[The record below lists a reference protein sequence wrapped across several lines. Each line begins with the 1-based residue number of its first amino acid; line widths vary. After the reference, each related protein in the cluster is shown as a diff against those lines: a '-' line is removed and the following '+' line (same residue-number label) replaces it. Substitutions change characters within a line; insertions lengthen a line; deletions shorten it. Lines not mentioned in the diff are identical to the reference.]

1 MNPRSDGHW
10 SSKQKRRGAM
20 QNSKLT
26 IRNLFIA
33 TANPIFR
40 KSKRSQFSKTAA
52 EQLIT
57 MLSLAFFTL
66 ASIVMTVHPGIV
78 AGEIAHM
85 VVFNDNKEVTGLF
98 CTDAEKQLMHDAMAA
113 AAAAA
118 RVRRLGGKGQRGLK
132 GATQTSRRTQT
143 CTPGCGKYC
152 GAAGTGCPSGKG
164 GRRLAEEKMSGSTNK
179 MSAHKS
185 RELLTRAECEAKIPA
200 VNAALNVLQAS
211 LNTPCKTVMGLK
223 RNITCQEFS
232 MDCSI
237 SYINLVNATSDT
249 IMVANVSNSVTFC
262 KSSYVTWQAST
273 AFFQGSV
280 NFFLTGPNGYM
291 SNRTEDKAPYFMYG
305 NKGADADGK
314 LYPTGNFTLTVKSQY
329 DQARPKTILFRA
341 ENC

>member
-1 MNPRSDGHW
+1 M
-10 SSKQKRRGAM
+10 M
-20 QNSKLT
+20 
-26 IRNLFIA
+26 
-33 TANPIFR
+33 
-40 KSKRSQFSKTAA
+40 FSFAC
-52 EQLIT
+52 
-57 MLSLAFFTL
+57 FTL
-66 ASIVMTVHPGIV
+66 ASIVMTVLPDII
-78 AGEIAHM
+78 AGDIAHM
-85 VVFNDNKEVTGLF
+85 VVFNDNKEVSGLF

-113 AAAAA
+113 AAAA
-118 RVRRLGGKGQRGLK
+118 RVRRLDGKGQRGLK

-164 GRRLAEEKMSGSTNK
+164 GRRRAEEASGSTKNK
-179 MSAHKS
+179 SARKS
-185 RELLTRAECEAKIPA
+185 RELLTQAECEAKIPA

-211 LNTPCKTVMGLK
+211 LLTPCKTVMGLK

-237 SYINLVNATSDT
+237 SYINLVNATSDK
-249 IMVANVSNSVTFC
+249 IMVANVSASGVTFC
-262 KSSYVTWQAST
+262 KSSYVTWEAST

-329 DQARPKTILFRA
+329 DMARPKTILFRA